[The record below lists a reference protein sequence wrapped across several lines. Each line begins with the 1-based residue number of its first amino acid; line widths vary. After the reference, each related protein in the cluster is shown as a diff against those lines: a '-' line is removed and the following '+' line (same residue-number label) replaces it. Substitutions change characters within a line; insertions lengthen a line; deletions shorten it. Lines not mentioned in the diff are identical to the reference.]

1 MEIKKHS
8 DLIEELNEGDF
19 LEFLENYNSDENTF
33 LLKHFL
39 NYLKGYVNKRELKRL
54 LLLSILESHKETDF
68 LRFIYKT
75 KGKYI
80 IKSIIKGD

>member
-1 MEIKKHS
+1 MKIINHS

-19 LEFLENYNSDENTF
+19 LEFLEHYNSDENTF
-33 LLKHFL
+33 LLTLFL
-39 NYLKGYVNKRELKRL
+39 THLRQYVNKRELRRL

-68 LRFIYKT
+68 LKFIYKT
-75 KGKYI
+75 KGKDI